1 MKKIVLLVAL
11 MTTFAM
17 SGAFAQTYRIEEEF
31 GDFDFSGDILPKKFS
46 SNGETMLGARD
57 WENKTLK
64 LYNSQFQCVKTFQYP
79 DSYEFINYYDLD
91 ENNHSDIDIPVTQT
105 LFNNDEEY
113 EFLQWGY
120 NESGWTTSLSIVS
133 GNHTIST
140 ISASSGHIF
149 TSYVNLIKFN
159 NEYYLFLVEGVLNGN
174 GKGPGYDVTGSVFY
188 HINRSS
194 VTAVLEPVDVDF
206 PMNVFPSVAHRSQ
219 PITVQLGEGNNASEV
234 SVIDATG
241 RTVQRVAIQP
251 GQREVV
257 IPAATLPRGL
267 NVVNARNAQSQA
279 SYKIIVR

>member
-17 SGAFAQTYRIEEEF
+17 SGAFAQTYRIAEEF
-31 GDFDFSGDILPKKFS
+31 GNGGFNCGILPKRFS
-46 SNGETMLGARD
+46 SNGETMLAGRD
-57 WENKTLK
+57 WDNKTLK
-64 LYNSQFQCVKTFQYP
+64 LYNSQFQCVKTFQFP
-79 DSYEFINYYDLD
+79 DSYERIEYYDLD
-91 ENNHSDIDIPVTQT
+91 EFVATTDYIDMPVTQT

-120 NESGWTTSLSIVS
+120 NESGWPTSLSIVS

-140 ISASSGHIF
+140 ISASSGQVF
-149 TSYVNLIKFN
+149 EGYVDLIKFN
-159 NEYYLFLVEGVLNGN
+159 NEYYLFLAEGALHGN
-174 GKGPGYDVTGSVFY
+174 EWVYDITGSVFY

-206 PMNVFPSVAHRSQ
+206 PMNVFPSVVRRSQ